1 MAWACKRIL
10 RQLPNG
16 SGGPLTPATREPS
29 NGAGLMGYP
38 TSRSSALLYRNR
50 PRTRTRPRSLNVAPK
65 NRFRQKTTNQPT
77 ASARKIEDDVSE
89 GSSLCICGA
98 PRRQRSKIED
108 EEGVSEGSSL
118 CICGAP
124 RRQRS
129 KIEDERRRKRRLQPL
144 HLWCAT
150 QAKVKIE
157 DEDEDD
163 YDNGRE
169 QQDPQLLRS
178 RKQ

>member
-1 MAWACKRIL
+1 MARVFSAAPRWQQTCLNRVPKRGIQTPCSFMPVVSRMAWACKRIL

-38 TSRSSALLYRNR
+38 TSRSSALFYRNR
-50 PRTRTRPRSLNVAPK
+50 ARSLNVAPK

-77 ASARKIEDDVSE
+77 PFARKDEDDVSE

-129 KIEDERRRKRRLQPL
+129 KIEDERR
-144 HLWCAT
+144 
-150 QAKVKIE
+150 
-157 DEDEDD
+157 
-163 YDNGRE
+163 
-169 QQDPQLLRS
+169 
-178 RKQ
+178 

>member
-1 MAWACKRIL
+1 MARGFSAAPRWQQTCLNRVPKRGIQTPCSFMPVVSRMAWACKKIL

-38 TSRSSALLYRNR
+38 TSRSSVLLYRNR

-108 EEGVSEGSSL
+108 E
-118 CICGAP
+118 
-124 RRQRS
+124 
-129 KIEDERRRKRRLQPL
+129 DEF
-144 HLWCAT
+144 
-150 QAKVKIE
+150 
-157 DEDEDD
+157 EDD

-169 QQDPQLLRS
+169 
-178 RKQ
+178 